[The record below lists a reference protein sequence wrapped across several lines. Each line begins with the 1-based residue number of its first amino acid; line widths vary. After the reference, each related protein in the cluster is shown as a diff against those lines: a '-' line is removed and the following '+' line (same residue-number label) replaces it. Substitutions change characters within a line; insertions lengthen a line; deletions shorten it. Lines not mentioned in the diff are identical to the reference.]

1 MVVENVMDKGS
12 YSDVLVVL
20 LADIGILR

>member
-12 YSDVLVVL
+12 YNDVLVVL